1 MILYNGPTS
10 PFGRIARVVSLEL
23 KIPLEERIIDV
34 YAATSL
40 DAANPLRQIPT
51 LVLDDGDAIYDSRVI
66 CAYFDAISGRPS
78 LYPKERR
85 WAVETRYALAL
96 GAMEAGLQRRMELI
110 RPTGE
115 QSPSTI
121 AKLEQRIDRATDG
134 LERLAPVIVAG
145 ALRIDQIATACAL
158 EYADLRYSGEWR
170 RRCPGLAGW
179 LTGFGERPAMVATRP
194 K

>member
-23 KIPLEERIIDV
+23 KILLEERIIDV

-78 LYPKERR
+78 LYPTEQR

-96 GAMEAGLQRRMELI
+96 GAMEASLQRRMELI

-134 LERLAPVIVAG
+134 LEGLAPVIVAG

-158 EYADLRYSGEWR
+158 EYADLRYSREWR

-179 LTGFGERPAMVATRP
+179 LAGFGERPAMVATRP